1 MARRCCGDAHPP
13 KNALVHDRCTQMASV
28 HECLVEVGRHVQS
41 AAVSALIAVLTCT
54 LSVLSS

>member
-1 MARRCCGDAHPP
+1 
-13 KNALVHDRCTQMASV
+13 MASV

-54 LSVLSS
+54 HSTYLHAINCAHGCQPPRAARDLA